1 MSGGMVVVFGAVP
14 GVLGSASGGFG
25 TELGV
30 LVVEFGVTVVDPGSV
45 GAALGALEVALGVF
59 VLAPPV
65 LLVALGELVCAPGVA
80 VCGIGA
86 LLCALGVLPVLPAR
100 PAPALPDCATTQ
112 QPHSRTVAVSRMNL
126 RFFMSCPTPDSDY
139 RSDRFFVRWSRQARR
154 CQLFKGNHNRG
165 SAQWPPA

>member
-14 GVLGSASGGFG
+14 GVLGSALGVFG
-25 TELGV
+25 TVLGV
-30 LVVEFGVTVVDPGSV
+30 LVVEFGVTVVDPGWV
-45 GAALGALEVALGVF
+45 GAIPGVF
-59 VLAPPV
+59 VFAPGALVCAPGV
-65 LLVALGELVCAPGVA
+65 LLVAPGELVCAPGVA

-126 RFFMSCPTPDSDY
+126 RFFISCPTPDSDY

>member
-14 GVLGSASGGFG
+14 GVLGSASGVFG
-25 TELGV
+25 TVLGV
-30 LVVEFGVTVVDPGSV
+30 LVVEFGVTVVDPGWV
-45 GAALGALEVALGVF
+45 GAIPGVF
-59 VLAPPV
+59 VFAPGALVCAPGV
-65 LLVALGELVCAPGVA
+65 LLVAPGELVCAPGVA

-100 PAPALPDCATTQ
+100 PAPARPDCATTQ

-139 RSDRFFVRWSRQARR
+139 RSDRFFSDGGGTRGDASYARGI
-154 CQLFKGNHNRG
+154 GNRS